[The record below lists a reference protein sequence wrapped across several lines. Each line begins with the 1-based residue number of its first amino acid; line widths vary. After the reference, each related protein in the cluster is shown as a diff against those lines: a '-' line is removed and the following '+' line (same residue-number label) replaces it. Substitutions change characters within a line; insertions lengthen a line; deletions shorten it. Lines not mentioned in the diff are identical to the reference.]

1 MTHDT
6 ALRLELSESI
16 FFGPT
21 MANSTNQL
29 LKGHLNIMRYFE
41 HSRLFLRSRELF
53 SVRSFQGFA
62 TSFIITVI
70 LCVVDAHTI
79 SGLSSC
85 IVREDCSYAIQV
97 VKSAVGTTK
106 GGNEALILEG
116 SPVSLMG
123 SQLDCKSVKQ
133 TSPSSWE
140 LNYDILTLEIAEG
153 HVANSSVSCIMS
165 WTANN
170 DIYLQES
177 TFGIANGGDTQATS
191 TDQAVTTFPSFA
203 MTTKSS
209 SSPFQLN
216 GRLSWF
222 GSFMQGRVNQG
233 CTSGTRGGPCVLYEL
248 ADPSHGTVVVLS
260 PLNQFLVTT
269 YVATTVNAEQSSL
282 NSSLTTEFAW
292 GASTMA
298 TMKVIPK
305 GYKHSFVA
313 LIGQDGITDTINL
326 YGRYM
331 REEYK
336 LTHRMSDV
344 TIQTLGYQTD
354 NGAQLCFCKY
364 MCDVVLLATLQELI
378 QNQNVPVQYLSFQ
391 NAWWPTSHSAPWC
404 VSDWSTWTTDAK
416 GRNTKFPM
424 SNSVSEFIQQ
434 LPNEIP
440 VQLYAPYFCDDTVYT
455 KDYKFLSSNSSLG
468 GGRTYEVL
476 VVLVPH
482 ARHF

>member
-1 MTHDT
+1 
-6 ALRLELSESI
+6 
-16 FFGPT
+16 
-21 MANSTNQL
+21 
-29 LKGHLNIMRYFE
+29 MRR
-41 HSRLFLRSRELF
+41 HELF
-53 SVRSFQGFA
+53 PVIGFHGLA
-62 TSFIITVI
+62 TSFLIIVT
-70 LCVVDAHTI
+70 LCVVDAYTII
-79 SGLSSC
+79 SGSSQC
-85 IVREDCSYAIQV
+85 IVRDDCSYAIQV
-97 VKSAVGTTK
+97 VKPAVGISK
-106 GGNEALILEG
+106 GGNEELILEG

-123 SQLDCKSVKQ
+123 NHLDCKSVKQ
-133 TSPSSWE
+133 TSSSSWE
-140 LNYDILTLEIAEG
+140 LDYDILTLEIAER
-153 HVANSSVSCIMS
+153 HLTNSSVACVMS

-170 DIYLQES
+170 DIFLQETS
-177 TFGIANGGDTQATS
+177 FGIANGGDTHAAS

-203 MTTKSS
+203 VPSKAS
-209 SSPFQLN
+209 SSPFLLN

-248 ADPSHGTVVVLS
+248 ANPSHGTVVVLS

-269 YVATTVNAEQSSL
+269 YVASNANAEQSSL
-282 NSSLTTEFAW
+282 NSSLSTEFVW

-313 LIGQDGITDTINL
+313 LIGQDGITDTMNL

-331 REEYK
+331 RREYK
-336 LTHRMSDV
+336 LTHRMSDI

-378 QNQNVPVQYLSFQ
+378 QHQNVPVRYLSFQ

-455 KDYKFLSSNSSLG
+455 KDFKFLASNTSLG
-468 GGRTYEVL
+468 GGRTFEVIVIFVEHL
-476 VVLVPH
+476 
-482 ARHF
+482 RHF